1 MAAPIRLGYN
11 FVLIT
16 ATWGLQQRLLY
27 EPLGSGRGAFRH
39 GLDYGSDTAVG
50 DVITVSA
57 PSGGRARP
65 RRARLDRLRAVAPA
79 FCDCVAQDLLHQVDA
94 LGHAGRG

>member
-1 MAAPIRLGYN
+1 MQKCFRSLIKMAAPIRLGYN

-65 RRARLDRLRAVAPA
+65 RRARLDAPPR
-79 FCDCVAQDLLHQVDA
+79 
-94 LGHAGRG
+94 RGPSIL